1 MNRRE
6 LLKSATAASIGFSA
20 LGAGP
25 QTHRTATPND
35 AAGLEPSPD
44 LPNRFVRMANQFKQP
59 LHRER
64 CPLKNEVVPVA
75 NSDAYLRWEMRP
87 VGDAHSIEKEILK
100 PGDILYLDF
109 GRHVTGFLHFDLS
122 AIGINI
128 DSPARLRLTFGEV
141 PGDVAESFYPYKG
154 SLAEAWLPDEVV
166 NLDPL
171 PLSFVTTRRHAFR
184 YVKLEVVSLSRK
196 YSIRLSNCYVE
207 SVTSAANDIAPLP
220 PGKSQ
225 LLVDIDRVALNTLR
239 DCMQTVFEDGPRR
252 DQRLW
257 MGDFRL
263 QALANYVTY
272 RNMDLVK
279 RCLYLL
285 AAYPQDDGMLSACVF
300 EKPFPRRAG
309 DVILDYAAIFSI
321 TLLEYLE
328 QTGDLTTVRDLWPT
342 AIRQIDL
349 ISKFV
354 NERGL
359 FVDPQTLWIFI
370 DWETSLH
377 RDAATQGVIICSLR
391 ATISLAEKLGEKSVQ
406 SRLNGLLSKMLFT
419 AKETFFDPE
428 QGLFVSGPDRQIS
441 WASQAWLT
449 LANVL
454 PRAESANVLR
464 SAAKAAKIVRPS
476 TPYLYHYVVEAMVS
490 CGMQK
495 EADELIAS
503 YWGGMVQRGADTFWE
518 VYDPANS
525 MASPYDDVHINSF
538 CHAWSC
544 TPTYFLRKPRLAS
557 ADSA

>member
-1 MNRRE
+1 
-6 LLKSATAASIGFSA
+6 
-20 LGAGP
+20 
-25 QTHRTATPND
+25 
-35 AAGLEPSPD
+35 
-44 LPNRFVRMANQFKQP
+44 
-59 LHRER
+59 
-64 CPLKNEVVPVA
+64 
-75 NSDAYLRWEMRP
+75 
-87 VGDAHSIEKEILK
+87 
-100 PGDILYLDF
+100 
-109 GRHVTGFLHFDLS
+109 
-122 AIGINI
+122 
-128 DSPARLRLTFGEV
+128 
-141 PGDVAESFYPYKG
+141 
-154 SLAEAWLPDEVV
+154 
-166 NLDPL
+166 
-171 PLSFVTTRRHAFR
+171 
-184 YVKLEVVSLSRK
+184 
-196 YSIRLSNCYVE
+196 VE

-220 PGKSQ
+220 PGKPQ
-225 LLVDIDRVALNTLR
+225 LIVDIDRVALNTLR

-257 MGDFRL
+257 IGDFRL
-263 QALANYVTY
+263 QALANYATY
-272 RNMDLVK
+272 RNIDLVK

-309 DVILDYAAIFSI
+309 DVILDYAAIFNI
-321 TLLEYLE
+321 ALLEYLE
-328 QTGDLTTVRDLWPT
+328 QTGDLATVRDLWPT
-342 AIRQIDL
+342 AILQVDL

-354 NERGL
+354 NENGL
-359 FVDPQTLWIFI
+359 FVDPKTLWIFI

-391 ATISLAEKLGEKSVQ
+391 ATIALAEKLGEKSVQ
-406 SRLNGLLSKMLFT
+406 SRLNGLLSKMLST
-419 AKETFFDPE
+419 AKEIFFDPE

-490 CGMQK
+490 CGLQK

-525 MASPYDDVHINSF
+525 KASPYDDVHINSF

-544 TPTYFLRKPRLAS
+544 TPTYFLRKPGLAR